1 MRVKDPADPSP
12 EDFSDSLQ
20 ESISEISE
28 NVQTAGDLLAGITQ
42 DLSKLIRLEI
52 ELAKQEIVELARPK
66 MLAVGM
72 GALGVV
78 LALFI
83 VPFLLLTI
91 FETFDIF
98 MPRSLAALVV
108 TLLITAGAAGVF
120 FIAKSKLEGTFVPEK
135 SVKSVKITLRTL
147 KESVKWAK
155 RPRR

>member
-1 MRVKDPADPSP
+1 MRGNDSAEPSS
-12 EDFSDSLQ
+12 EDFSGSLH
-20 ESISEISE
+20 ESISEISD
-28 NVQTAGDLLAGITQ
+28 NVQTAGDLLSGITQ

-120 FIAKSKLEGTFVPEK
+120 FVAKSKLEGTFVPEK

>member
-20 ESISEISE
+20 ESISEISD

>member
-12 EDFSDSLQ
+12 EDFSDSLH

-52 ELAKQEIVELARPK
+52 ELAKQEVVELARPK
-66 MLAVGM
+66 MLALGM

-91 FETFDIF
+91 FETLDIF

-120 FIAKSKLEGTFVPEK
+120 FVAKNKLEGTFVPEK

>member
-1 MRVKDPADPSP
+1 MPAKKS
-12 EDFSDSLQ
+12 SNLRAQ
-20 ESISEISE
+20 K
-28 NVQTAGDLLAGITQ
+28 LLA
-42 DLSKLIRLEI
+42 L
-52 ELAKQEIVELARPK
+52 
-66 MLAVGM
+66 GM

-108 TLLITAGAAGVF
+108 TLLITAGAGGVF
-120 FIAKSKLEGTFVPEK
+120 LFAKTKLEGTFVPEK
-135 SVKSVKITLRTL
+135 SVKSVKITLKTL

>member
-1 MRVKDPADPSP
+1 MRVKDPADPSS
-12 EDFSDSLQ
+12 EDFSESLH
-20 ESISEISE
+20 ESISEFSG
-28 NVQTAGDLLAGITQ
+28 NVQSAGDLLAGITQ

-52 ELAKQEIVELARPK
+52 ELARQEIVELARPK

-83 VPFLLLTI
+83 VPFLLLTV

-108 TLLITAGAAGVF
+108 TLLITGAAAGVF
-120 FIAKSKLEGTFVPEK
+120 LFAKSKLEGTFVPEK

>member
-1 MRVKDPADPSP
+1 MRVQDPADPSS
-12 EDFSDSLQ
+12 EDFTESLH
-20 ESISEISE
+20 ESISEITE

-66 MLAVGM
+66 LLALGM

-108 TLLITAGAAGVF
+108 TQLITAGAAGVF
-120 FIAKSKLEGTFVPEK
+120 LFAKSKLEGTFVPEK

>member
-52 ELAKQEIVELARPK
+52 ELAKQEVVELARPK

-120 FIAKSKLEGTFVPEK
+120 FIAKNKLEGTFVPEK

>member
-12 EDFSDSLQ
+12 EDFSESLQ
-20 ESISEISE
+20 ESISEITG

-72 GALGVV
+72 GALAVV

-91 FETFDIF
+91 FETFAIF

-135 SVKSVKITLRTL
+135 SVKSMKITLRTL